1 MRSTEVKVT
10 DTPILFRIVVQV
22 SDLDKAADFYS
33 QLLGLQGRNIRGSRH
48 YFDCGPVILALVD
61 PTPGG
66 ETAIALPDYLYFAVQ
81 DIEEFHR
88 RAKELDCLSREEVHD
103 ESAGE
108 IVTRPWGERSFYA
121 QDPFGNG
128 LCFVAEN
135 TVFTGRT

>member
-1 MRSTEVKVT
+1 
-10 DTPILFRIVVQV
+10 
-22 SDLDKAADFYS
+22 LDKAADFYS
-33 QLLGLQGRNIRGSRH
+33 QLLGLEGRRIRGSRH

-66 ETAIALPDYLYFAVQ
+66 ETANALPDYIYFSVRE
-81 DIEEFHR
+81 IEEFHR
-88 RAKELDCLSREEVHD
+88 RARELGCLSQEDVHD
-103 ESAGE
+103 ESAGG

-135 TVFTGRT
+135 TIFTGRT